1 MHFSSPALLSA
12 LYLAGSTVEAA
23 KFDGPDYESLPL
35 DTIFPGP
42 WESNIRAPFNKSY
55 IAPVKI
61 FHFEGAVSGGEA
73 VLQDAD
79 TEGISWVI
87 SPGGLITFEFGENIA
102 GKVCFEVEAVKN
114 DPYLVLAYSESPFF
128 TGREC
133 DATGDAQA
141 RDLPLAFSI
150 NNTGTNCVG
159 GGYTRGAFKY
169 LTVFIPESDIPTEGG
184 YLWHDGHSAPKREY
198 ISLQKHSWYNTLGQK
213 YLGWSSPS
221 KNDTSKQ
228 PAVAISKLWV
238 NCTAFPSNPNGRA
251 YTGYFD
257 SSSSMLNRVW
267 YAGAWTLQLSTL
279 DPTEG
284 GSLIDFNRFFDHNN
298 APRGAWYSNYTISH
312 GKTVTTDG
320 AKRDRMV
327 WPGDMTIA
335 VPGIAVSTYDMLA
348 VRNALDIIYERQ
360 YSDGSMPYAGPPM
373 GAFGE
378 FSDTYHLHT
387 LIGTYEYILYSG
399 DLDWLKPKWDAYLR
413 ALVISINKVDE
424 TGLLHVSST
433 NDWIR
438 PGMTGHNVEASSILY
453 EVLGNSIKLAKWIG
467 KDTTSNGE
475 DWSTTRARI
484 RQGIHSLLYCEEDG
498 LYADNMGRRGCTG
511 PEKILPQDGNS
522 WVLMS
527 NVFTSNSIAYKVS
540 ENLRKRW
547 IKYGAPAV
555 EFPNV
560 ISPFASSFELLAHS
574 AAGNNDAAVELIELM
589 WGYMLDGSMATFTTP
604 AYWSPA
610 RNSHAHG
617 WAAGPTT
624 VLMQGILGIKLLT
637 PLGKTWEI
645 TPQLTKWLSYA
656 QGGFATKLGKFE
668 VSISLMHSLSTGRK
682 VEALNITYPRGTEGL
697 VKWGGRAQFRT
708 EDMGTSFNVY
718 RYLDILTATD
728 EEWQMWSA
736 DDLQDFVKDDT
747 WAKPLVEE
755 RPEGVVDWKALEENY
770 MLAEQRF
777 KPDSKSVQVGMG
789 QMDDW
794 HPDVVAVKPP
804 KLPHVEEHLKSS
816 AESSGSGIADYKKVL
831 EKLEAENRERLRK
844 ERQRQDREKIF
855 QENPRMREIFRIL
868 EMDGGAEKEVAKQL
882 ELSEDERAQLAELEY
897 FSRILDEMV
906 NSQEGKARERIGC
919 PPKDAWT
926 FPEGGKKVDEVRD
939 EQRIGKV
946 DL

>member
-1 MHFSSPALLSA
+1 MYLSSPFLLIA
-12 LYLAGSTVEAA
+12 LYLAGPTVEAA
-23 KFDGPDYESLPL
+23 RFDGPDYESLPL

-42 WESNIRAPFNKSY
+42 WEGNIRAPLNKSY
-55 IAPVKI
+55 IAPVEI
-61 FHFEGAVSGGEA
+61 LNSEGAVSGGEA
-73 VLQDAD
+73 VLKDAD
-79 TEGISWVI
+79 SEGISWKI
-87 SPGGLITFEFGENIA
+87 SPGGLITFEFAENIA
-102 GKVCFEVEAVKN
+102 GKVCFEVQSIKN
-114 DPYLVLAYSESPFF
+114 DPYVVLAYSESPFF
-128 TGREC
+128 TGRQC

-150 NNTGTNCVG
+150 KKTGINCVG
-159 GGYTRGAFKY
+159 GGYNRGAFKY
-169 LTVFIPESDIPTEGG
+169 LTVFVPDSDDIPTEGG
-184 YLWHDGHSAPKREY
+184 YMWHDGHSAPQREY
-198 ISLQKHSWYNTLGQK
+198 APAQQQSWYNSIGQK
-213 YLGWSSPS
+213 YLGWSSSS
-221 KNDTSKQ
+221 KNDKPKM

-257 SSSSMLNRVW
+257 SSSSLLNRVW

-284 GSLIDFNRFFDHNN
+284 GSIIDFNRFFDHNN
-298 APRGAWYSNYTISH
+298 APRGAWYSNYTIAH

-373 GAFGE
+373 GSFGE

-399 DLDWLKPKWDAYLR
+399 DLDWLKPNWDAYLR

-424 TGLLHVSST
+424 TGLLHVSSN

-453 EVLGNSIKLAKWIG
+453 EVLGNSIKLAKWTG
-467 KDTTSNGE
+467 KETTSNGE
-475 DWSTTRARI
+475 EWSTTRTRI
-484 RQGIHSLLYCEEDG
+484 RQGIDSLLYCEQDG

-511 PEKILPQDGNS
+511 PEKVLPQDGNS
-522 WVLMS
+522 WALMS
-527 NVFTSNSIAYKVS
+527 NVFTSDSVAYNVS
-540 ENLRKRW
+540 QNLRKRW

-589 WGYMLDGSMATFTTP
+589 WGYMLDGPGMTNSTLLEGYRIDGYVHYP
-604 AYWSPA
+604 AYWSAA

-637 PLGKTWEI
+637 PLGKTWDI
-645 TPQLTKWLSYA
+645 APQLTKWLNYA
-656 QGGFATKLGKFE
+656 RGGFATKLGKFE
-668 VSISLMHSLSTGRK
+668 VDISLMRSLSTGRK
-682 VEALNITYPRGTEGL
+682 VEALNITYPSGTTGT
-697 VKWGGRAQFRT
+697 VKFGGKAQIRSEEMSTNLF
-708 EDMGTSFNVY
+708 VY
-718 RYLDILTATD
+718 RFLDDSHEED
-728 EEWQMWSA
+728 EEWQAWSA
-736 DDLQDFVKDDT
+736 DDLQDFVRDDT
-747 WAKPLVEE
+747 WVKPSAEE
-755 RPEGVVDWKALEENY
+755 RPEGVVDWEVLEANY
-770 MLAEQRF
+770 ELSEQRF
-777 KPDSKSVQVGMG
+777 NPDSRMAKMALG
-789 QMDDW
+789 QRDDW
-794 HPDVVAVKPP
+794 DPELVVVKQ
-804 KLPHVEEHLKSS
+804 KNHAKGEESLRNSFEANT
-816 AESSGSGIADYKKVL
+816 AEWQ
-831 EKLEAENRERLRK
+831 ER
-844 ERQRQDREKIF
+844 
-855 QENPRMREIFRIL
+855 
-868 EMDGGAEKEVAKQL
+868 GKEV
-882 ELSEDERAQLAELEY
+882 ER
-897 FSRILDEMV
+897 V
-906 NSQEGKARERIGC
+906 
-919 PPKDAWT
+919 
-926 FPEGGKKVDEVRD
+926 
-939 EQRIGKV
+939 GKV